1 MENSMKTLF
10 EGAEQMFTIVV
21 LACVIVLGAMCID
34 LASGLYKA
42 KQRNEIRSSWGLKRT
57 LNKFILYE
65 GGMMIAAGVDCLI
78 HLSHL
83 LHLFNLTAIHGIPVI
98 TCLVG
103 VFLLIVEFISV
114 REAADAKTKTELSRA
129 QDALGAVAAKMINT
143 DELVEALTKALTQ
156 ALNNKHG
163 KEGECQ

>member
-1 MENSMKTLF
+1 
-10 EGAEQMFTIVV
+10 MFTIVV

-34 LASGLYKA
+34 LVSGLYKA

-83 LHLFNLTAIHGIPVI
+83 LRLFNLESIHGIPVI

-129 QDALGAVAAKMINT
+129 GDALGAVAAKMINT
-143 DELVEALTKALTQ
+143 DELVAAFTKALTQ
-156 ALNNKHG
+156 ALNNPK
-163 KEGECQ
+163 KGEEADHET

>member
-1 MENSMKTLF
+1 MRTLF

-34 LASGLYKA
+34 LISGLYKA

-83 LHLFNLTAIHGIPVI
+83 LRLFNMQAIHGIPVI

-129 QDALGAVAAKMINT
+129 GDALGMVASKAINMEEFAT
-143 DELVEALTKALTQ
+143 ALTKALTA
-156 ALNNKHG
+156 ALNSK
-163 KEGECQ
+163 KGEEVQP

>member
-1 MENSMKTLF
+1 MKTLF

-34 LASGLYKA
+34 LVSGLYKA

-83 LHLFNLTAIHGIPVI
+83 LRLFNLEAIHGIPVI

-129 QDALGAVAAKMINT
+129 GDALGAVAAKMINT
-143 DELVEALTKALTQ
+143 DELVAAFTKALTQ
-156 ALNNKHG
+156 ALNNPK
-163 KEGECQ
+163 KGEEADHET